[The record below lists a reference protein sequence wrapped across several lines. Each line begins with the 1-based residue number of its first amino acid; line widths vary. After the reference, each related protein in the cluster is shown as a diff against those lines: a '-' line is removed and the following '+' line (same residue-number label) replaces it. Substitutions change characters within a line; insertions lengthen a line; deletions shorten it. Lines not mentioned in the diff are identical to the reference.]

1 MGLTFKRQ
9 DELEK
14 MLDKFAIIPDD
25 PKKKAAKKP
34 EKVNQ
39 SKHSNKN

>member
-1 MGLTFKRQ
+1 MGLTFKKN

-25 PKKKAAKKP
+25 SKEKSKKKP
-34 EKVNQ
+34 EKN
-39 SKHSNKN
+39 SKKEDKK